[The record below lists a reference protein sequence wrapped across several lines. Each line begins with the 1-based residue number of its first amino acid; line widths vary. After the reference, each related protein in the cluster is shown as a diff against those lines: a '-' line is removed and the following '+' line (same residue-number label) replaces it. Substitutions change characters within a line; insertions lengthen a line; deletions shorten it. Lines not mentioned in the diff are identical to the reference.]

1 MARGIVSLVLKLF
14 SIMFLSVY
22 SALQNRHF
30 ANIWYER
37 MCFIL
42 CLGVLVMLCLSLFLV
57 DSFDFGQN
65 DMQFSWA
72 SIHSVQRKRHVIFKF
87 KKNNMSSI
95 WVSFPKKKKIRK
107 QRQTTTFSF
116 HFYTWSVKWVFGPMP
131 FVLIIVVLY
140 CCADNFYLI

>member
-14 SIMFLSVY
+14 LIMFLSVY
-22 SALQNRHF
+22 SALQNPHF

-42 CLGVLVMLCLSLFLV
+42 CLGVLVMLCLSLFLA

-72 SIHSVQRKRHVIFKF
+72 SIHSVQRKRHVVFKF

-95 WVSFPKKKKIRK
+95 WVSFQKKKNPKTKTNNDI
-107 QRQTTTFSF
+107 QF
-116 HFYTWSVKWVFGPMP
+116 P
-131 FVLIIVVLY
+131 LLY
-140 CCADNFYLI
+140 LVCEVGFWAHALCAYNCSAILLC